1 MRKIIAIHLSLLFLF
16 ALTPDNLLAAPRDT
30 VCKPVNV
37 VVWNIKPRVHVQCA
51 ASVSGIKYFAY
62 PSDDANAVARV
73 LTILTAARAS
83 GSDVIINYDPA
94 DTSGVSKGCNAS
106 DCRLIRA
113 IGF

>member
-1 MRKIIAIHLSLLFLF
+1 MNRIFTLKIALFLVLTLLFS
-16 ALTPDNLLAAPRDT
+16 NVQAAPRDT
-30 VCKPVNV
+30 VCKPLNV

-51 ASVSGIKYFAY
+51 AAVSGIKYFAF
-62 PSDDANAVARV
+62 PSDDAAAVARV

-83 GSDVIINYDPA
+83 GADLVINYDPS
-94 DTSGVSKGCNAS
+94 DTSGHAKGCNAS